1 MVLVNLIDD
10 PHTQA
15 LVGYEKYDVVNANSL
30 ADVLVELAPN
40 LVPAMRHGG
49 SLSTFGRLDE
59 REKDVEQAARK
70 AGLQIAEVTH
80 QNEWVCVTAKK
91 D

>member
-1 MVLVNLIDD
+1 M
-10 PHTQA
+10 
-15 LVGYEKYDVVNANSL
+15 K
-30 ADVLVELAPN
+30 
-40 LVPAMRHGG
+40 HGG
-49 SLSTFGRLDE
+49 ILIMSGILDE

-70 AGLQIAEVTH
+70 TGLQIVEVTH